1 MATLKSIKNYYGP
14 DAEGGVNTNK
24 ENIAL
29 LSFKMATTD
38 SLTKFNLKDG
48 FVDDYN
54 DDSGVDAANS
64 TNENRGTYNGY
75 QGLTAVTV
83 TGGDIITTDGA
94 YSVYKFTQ
102 NGNFVVDQA
111 INVDYIVAAGGGG
124 GSGHTG
130 NDYGGGGGAGGLR
143 AGSITSQASGQYSF
157 IIGAGGEGRTG
168 TGQPGLQG
176 GLSDFTGPNIS
187 DIDCTGGGGGG
198 WNFGAGTPGG
208 SGGGGGAGTHPN
220 SYVSSA
226 GGEGNVGAY
235 TPPEGYDGASG
246 ASGDPGYAGGGG
258 GGAGAAGPGH
268 GGPAGGPGGIGYLS
282 QIVETGVDVYYAGGG
297 GGSSTGSPG
306 AGGQGGGGTGSGP
319 GAQTTAGT
327 ANTGGGGGGMG
338 SNKPEDSSLCDGGSG
353 VGILRL
359 ETAGIP
365 SDLTLQSNAF
375 TAQAAPTT
383 ARVILDQAN
392 FVGTTTLNT
401 DIKAYAS
408 RDNGT
413 TFTQATLSLQE
424 PDIATNQGGIDSN
437 TKLMLHMDGTNNGTS
452 WTDESTASHGVSATG
467 QVVTQTGTKKMGTAS
482 TWFPGTADY
491 LTVADTTDF
500 ALGSSSATWD
510 FWIRWTDITTNS
522 INMVIDRTA
531 GGLGYQFYWTPN
543 QWRLWANGLTNTYV
557 TGAQTPTLNTW
568 YHVALVKT
576 GTAYKIWLDGVDIST
591 GNTGSGNFTDATSGT
606 SLKIGADI
614 ANANR
619 EIFANIDEFRISNS
633 ARWASAFTP
642 NSIPYSD
649 GTYFTRQL
657 LSGSVDISGQPSGTA
672 MKYKVTTHN
681 QATNKQTRL
690 YGTSMAWS

>member
-1 MATLKSIKNYYGP
+1 
-14 DAEGGVNTNK
+14 
-24 ENIAL
+24 
-29 LSFKMATTD
+29 
-38 SLTKFNLKDG
+38 
-48 FVDDYN
+48 
-54 DDSGVDAANS
+54 
-64 TNENRGTYNGY
+64 
-75 QGLTAVTV
+75 
-83 TGGDIITTDGA
+83 
-94 YSVYKFTQ
+94 
-102 NGNFVVDQA
+102 
-111 INVDYIVAAGGGG
+111 
-124 GSGHTG
+124 
-130 NDYGGGGGAGGLR
+130 
-143 AGSITSQASGQYSF
+143 
-157 IIGAGGEGRTG
+157 
-168 TGQPGLQG
+168 
-176 GLSDFTGPNIS
+176 
-187 DIDCTGGGGGG
+187 
-198 WNFGAGTPGG
+198 
-208 SGGGGGAGTHPN
+208 
-220 SYVSSA
+220 
-226 GGEGNVGAY
+226 
-235 TPPEGYDGASG
+235 
-246 ASGDPGYAGGGG
+246 
-258 GGAGAAGPGH
+258 
-268 GGPAGGPGGIGYLS
+268 
-282 QIVETGVDVYYAGGG
+282 
-297 GGSSTGSPG
+297 
-306 AGGQGGGGTGSGP
+306 
-319 GAQTTAGT
+319 
-327 ANTGGGGGGMG
+327 MG

-437 TKLMLHMDGTNNGTS
+437 TKLMFHMDGTNNGTS
-452 WTDESTASHGVSATG
+452 WTDVSTASHGVSATG

-606 SLKIGADI
+606 SLKIGVDI

>member
-1 MATLKSIKNYYGP
+1 
-14 DAEGGVNTNK
+14 
-24 ENIAL
+24 
-29 LSFKMATTD
+29 
-38 SLTKFNLKDG
+38 
-48 FVDDYN
+48 
-54 DDSGVDAANS
+54 
-64 TNENRGTYNGY
+64 
-75 QGLTAVTV
+75 
-83 TGGDIITTDGA
+83 
-94 YSVYKFTQ
+94 
-102 NGNFVVDQA
+102 
-111 INVDYIVAAGGGG
+111 
-124 GSGHTG
+124 
-130 NDYGGGGGAGGLR
+130 
-143 AGSITSQASGQYSF
+143 
-157 IIGAGGEGRTG
+157 
-168 TGQPGLQG
+168 
-176 GLSDFTGPNIS
+176 
-187 DIDCTGGGGGG
+187 
-198 WNFGAGTPGG
+198 
-208 SGGGGGAGTHPN
+208 
-220 SYVSSA
+220 
-226 GGEGNVGAY
+226 
-235 TPPEGYDGASG
+235 
-246 ASGDPGYAGGGG
+246 
-258 GGAGAAGPGH
+258 
-268 GGPAGGPGGIGYLS
+268 
-282 QIVETGVDVYYAGGG
+282 
-297 GGSSTGSPG
+297 
-306 AGGQGGGGTGSGP
+306 
-319 GAQTTAGT
+319 
-327 ANTGGGGGGMG
+327 
-338 SNKPEDSSLCDGGSG
+338 
-353 VGILRL
+353 
-359 ETAGIP
+359 
-365 SDLTLQSNAF
+365 
-375 TAQAAPTT
+375 
-383 ARVILDQAN
+383 
-392 FVGTTTLNT
+392 
-401 DIKAYAS
+401 
-408 RDNGT
+408 
-413 TFTQATLSLQE
+413 
-424 PDIATNQGGIDSN
+424 
-437 TKLMLHMDGTNNGTS
+437 
-452 WTDESTASHGVSATG
+452 
-467 QVVTQTGTKKMGTAS
+467 MGTAS